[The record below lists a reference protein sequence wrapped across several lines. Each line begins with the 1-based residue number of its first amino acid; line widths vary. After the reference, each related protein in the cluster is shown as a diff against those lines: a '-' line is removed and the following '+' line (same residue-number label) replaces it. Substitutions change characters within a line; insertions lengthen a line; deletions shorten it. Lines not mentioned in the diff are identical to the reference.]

1 MLLKEGLEDS
11 FEFLLETIDEAPC
24 WETENGKC
32 TVHVEVVHRNISD
45 EPAGEG
51 SIGNWPSTDLAYTQ
65 LLQHLGT

>member
-1 MLLKEGLEDS
+1 MLLKEELEDS

-32 TVHVEVVHRNISD
+32 TVHVEVVHRNISG